1 MTPWDIK
8 EFRKF
13 TSPIYLLRIN
23 ESKNQERR
31 RLGNQEMMV
40 LTQVPRRQMYR
51 RRREQPGQRGIRQGS
66 QGGSHGQR
74 DSVQQTVCH
83 RHARGK
89 RQLETI
95 GKIKSSTTKKWSNKK
110 QSKIWHDFKKL
121 ITSKENPFDLEIT
134 KMLRWY
140 EQFIET
146 EI

>member
-1 MTPWDIK
+1 
-8 EFRKF
+8 
-13 TSPIYLLRIN
+13 
-23 ESKNQERR
+23 
-31 RLGNQEMMV
+31 MMV

-110 QSKIWHDFKKL
+110 QSKI
-121 ITSKENPFDLEIT
+121 
-134 KMLRWY
+134 
-140 EQFIET
+140 
-146 EI
+146 